1 MVSLWFPYGFPMVF
15 LLLRARKGSD
25 QSRTRWDQLL
35 AAASSRPWD
44 QLLAAAS
51 SRPDLGRP
59 PAQAPMVGGFNL
71 PYIWLVWFYMV

>member
-15 LLLRARKGSD
+15 LLLRARKSSD

-35 AAASSRPWD
+35 AAASSRP
-44 QLLAAAS
+44 
-51 SRPDLGRP
+51 DLGRP
-59 PAQAPMVGGFNL
+59 PRQAPMVGGFNL